1 MPLEIAHITID
12 GKKTDEETPID
23 EKNLTTTK
31 MSDVIRMFNEKK
43 PMFIKFY
50 ANWCGHCKVMEKP
63 WEELIAGVKK
73 NESSKDKNFAIV
85 EIESKKMNT
94 EIDKIISTTKN
105 LGKVDGFPTIG
116 TITYEGADKKPIF
129 TTYDGGRTTK
139 DMLEFVLDKKNKL
152 VSEMGGGARRTRRR
166 KHKHSKHKHSKHSKS
181 AKRRKTKKFQKY

>member
-85 EIESKKMNT
+85 EVESKIMNK
-94 EIDKIISTTKN
+94 EINKIIATTKN

-116 TITYEGADKKPIF
+116 TITYEGADKKPVF

-166 KHKHSKHKHSKHSKS
+166 KHKHKHSK
-181 AKRRKTKKFQKY
+181 A